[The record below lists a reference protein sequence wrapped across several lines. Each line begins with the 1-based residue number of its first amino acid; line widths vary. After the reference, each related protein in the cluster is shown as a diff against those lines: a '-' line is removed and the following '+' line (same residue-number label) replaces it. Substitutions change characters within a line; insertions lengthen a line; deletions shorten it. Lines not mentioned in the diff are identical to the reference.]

1 MTLPPQPEKKPA
13 RPKYKAIQRDRGEFT
28 DLYIDHLI
36 GADHPAR
43 LIWKIVADLDLS
55 AFEKDVASFERE
67 VGRSRWSPQLLTS
80 ILTYGYTLGTG
91 SARELERLMASD
103 PGLRWL
109 GAMEVV
115 NHHTLSDFRVQKM
128 ENLQGILTQVLA
140 LLANENLVDFACL
153 LQDGTKMRAQ
163 ASPGSF
169 HRQKTVSEHL
179 AEAEACV
186 TELDRR
192 AAEENERSRTQK
204 EAAQERAARE
214 RLARMQA
221 AKAELDRR
229 MAATTPARRADV
241 RVSESEP
248 EAGKMK
254 HAHGGFLPSYNLQL
268 VTEGLNGFVAG
279 WTVTTSTNDLHELP
293 AALAVAQTGTQTPAK
308 KVIADAG
315 YASRENVET
324 LAKDGIALVA
334 PWLSDEKR
342 QAGSTARAGLKPAFA
357 AGKFVPAADDQ
368 TLTCPAGATLIF
380 LNTGTHHDLPVRRYQ
395 ADAQVCATCAHKADC
410 SPGREA
416 RLVERIIESEVM
428 QTYFR
433 RMEDPVTQ
441 ALYKKRSQFAEFPNM
456 KIKAVWGL
464 DRFRLRGVEK
474 VTKEAFWMVLAFTMD
489 RWLLLRRQAASA
501 AAA

>member
-1 MTLPPQPEKKPA
+1 M
-13 RPKYKAIQRDRGEFT
+13 
-28 DLYIDHLI
+28 
-36 GADHPAR
+36 
-43 LIWKIVADLDLS
+43 
-55 AFEKDVASFERE
+55 
-67 VGRSRWSPQLLTS
+67 GRSRWSPQLLTS

-128 ENLQGILTQVLA
+128 ERLQGILTQVLA
-140 LLANENLVDFACL
+140 LLANENLVDFSCL

-169 HRQKTVSEHL
+169 HRQKTVNEHL

-192 AAEENERSRTQK
+192 AAEENDRSRTQK

-221 AKAELDRR
+221 AKAELERR
-229 MAATTPARRADV
+229 AAAVTPAQRADV

-248 EAGKMK
+248 EARKMK

-268 VTEGLNGFVAG
+268 VTEGKNGFVVG
-279 WTVTTSTNDLHELP
+279 WNVITSTNDLHALP
-293 AALAVAQTGTQTPAK
+293 AALAVAQSGTQTPAK
-308 KVIADAG
+308 KVIADGG
-315 YASRENVET
+315 YASRENVEA

-357 AGKFVPAADDQ
+357 TGKFVPAADEQ

-395 ADAQVCATCAHKADC
+395 ADARVCATCAHKADC
-410 SPGREA
+410 SPEREA
-416 RLVERIIESEVM
+416 RLVERIVESEVM

-441 ALYKKRSQFAEFPNM
+441 ALYKQRSQFAEFPNM

-464 DRFRLRGVEK
+464 DRFRLRGVAK
-474 VTKEAFWMVLAFTMD
+474 ANQEAFWMVLAFTMD
-489 RWLLLRRQAASA
+489 RWLLLRRQATSA